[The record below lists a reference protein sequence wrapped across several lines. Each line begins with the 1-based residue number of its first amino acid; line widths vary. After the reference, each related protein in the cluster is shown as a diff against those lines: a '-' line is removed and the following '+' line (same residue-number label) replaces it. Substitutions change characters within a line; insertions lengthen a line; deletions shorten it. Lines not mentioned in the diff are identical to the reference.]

1 MLMAAISDSDCKK
14 TPPAFTIY
22 VNPLTMWMWVGGLM
36 LALGTLIAIWPH
48 PARKPVEITQPLA
61 YATGD

>member
-1 MLMAAISDSDCKK
+1 
-14 TPPAFTIY
+14 
-22 VNPLTMWMWVGGLM
+22 M

-48 PARKPVEITQPLA
+48 PVRKTVESTQPLA